1 MLEDRQQPRTPVEGF
16 ELENC
21 FHIEVYDQEFAL
33 NQIHDVSISGTGIEI
48 PSEIEPGTPVKLV
61 YQTEHYSIA
70 VNGVAV
76 WCNLIPLGEGEK
88 DARIPAYRTG
98 IQFDPSDRSCALL
111 FLALKDLMNTRKE
124 NDRDPFD
131 AL

>member
-1 MLEDRQQPRTPVEGF
+1 MLEDRQQPRTQVEGF
-16 ELENC
+16 DLDNH
-21 FHIEVYDQEFAL
+21 FHIEVYDQEYAL
-33 NQIHDVSISGTGIEI
+33 NQIHDVSISGTGIQI

-61 YQTEHYSIA
+61 YQTADYSIS

-76 WCNLIPLGEGEK
+76 WCNLIPLGNESSSP
-88 DARIPAYRTG
+88 IPSYRTG

-111 FLALKDLMNTRKE
+111 FHALKDLMG
-124 NDRDPFD
+124 NDDDSQAAFD